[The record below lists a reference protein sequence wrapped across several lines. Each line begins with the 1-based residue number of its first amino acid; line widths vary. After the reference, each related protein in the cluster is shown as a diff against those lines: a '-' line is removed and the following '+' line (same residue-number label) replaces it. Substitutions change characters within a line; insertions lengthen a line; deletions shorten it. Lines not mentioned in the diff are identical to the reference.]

1 MSRRM
6 DGWMDVGTR
15 AANRTSPP
23 RENSRRT
30 SHTSKQAML
39 PLHPLRRSR
48 RFIIHYFLT
57 NHVLLL
63 HLHGPAVKKGIV
75 LAGPAFPEVS
85 CSTTGDFHISDCSR
99 ASPAQPSPHS
109 LRLLQPS
116 SPAYLEF
123 GRVRLEFL
131 IPDSPMHRYPP
142 SNTILPSASPSPFPP
157 SVPDS
162 YIIIHSAFIH
172 VPVGR

>member
-1 MSRRM
+1 M
-6 DGWMDVGTR
+6 DGCTST
-15 AANRTSPP
+15 ANRTSPP

-63 HLHGPAVKKGIV
+63 HLHGPAVEKGIV

-85 CSTTGDFHISDCSR
+85 CSTTGDFHISDGSR

-116 SPAYLEF
+116 SLF
-123 GRVRLEFL
+123 GVWTGPVRLEFL
-131 IPDSPMHRYPP
+131 IPDSPLHRFPP
-142 SNTILPSASPSPFPP
+142 SNTIGCFLLLHRTVTLPSLRA
-157 SVPDS
+157 
-162 YIIIHSAFIH
+162 
-172 VPVGR
+172 

>member
-1 MSRRM
+1 M
-6 DGWMDVGTR
+6 DGCTS

-63 HLHGPAVKKGIV
+63 HLHGPAVEKGIV

-99 ASPAQPSPHS
+99 ASPAQPSPARTLCACFS
-109 LRLLQPS
+109 L
-116 SPAYLEF
+116 PAYLEF

-131 IPDSPMHRYPP
+131 IPDSPLHRFPP
-142 SNTILPSASPSPFPP
+142 SNTIGCFLLLHRTVTLPSLRA
-157 SVPDS
+157 
-162 YIIIHSAFIH
+162 
-172 VPVGR
+172 